1 MGVAT
6 DLGVIMSRTTASEA
20 YRRAVVELV
29 ANCGANVRRLLAD
42 NPRFSEPDVCTLA
55 RTAPDYQ
62 RHVTGRAAAG
72 DPNPLRPVAAT
83 LLVYD
88 TVAFREVT
96 SRLHRA
102 AGMVRGEAALLAKAV
117 HQGTPPDRLPDRLL
131 TLDLIAEAASRLSAL
146 LAELETVP
154 AAGEPSRLSVQRAAP
169 SPAARLHAA
178 GGLGLIAKNVRNV
191 SVLQTA
197 HRPTPAAKAEAVRLT
212 AEAHRVAVV
221 ARDAARRAFGRADD
235 AVRVRPRSRP
245 TRRVITHAA
254 VDGDAVAAAW
264 LAERFLYP
272 GEPVEV
278 LFVPRERALGAWR
291 AGDVLADVGNTHD
304 PANGFFDHKLPAYAD
319 RHAACAAGLVWDHL
333 VALGRPVR
341 HLRSL
346 VDVVFAGD
354 SVKARGR
361 YKDEYAESKRGG
373 FHQALTEAKAAHPTD
388 AGVYRAMRRW
398 LDGYHRRTLKAG

>member
-1 MGVAT
+1 MT
-6 DLGVIMSRTTASEA
+6 RTTANEG
-20 YRRAVVELV
+20 YRRAVEEIVS
-29 ANCGANVRRLLAD
+29 NCGAGVRRLLVGD
-42 NPRFSEPDVCTLA
+42 PRFPDQDVCSLA
-55 RTAPDYQ
+55 RTAPEYQ
-62 RHVTGRAAAG
+62 WHVTARAAAG
-72 DPNPLRPVAAT
+72 DVNPLRPVAAT

-88 TVAFREVT
+88 TVSFREVT

-102 AGMVRGEAALLAKAV
+102 AGMVRGEAALLARAV
-117 HQGTPPDRLPDRLL
+117 DQGTPPDRLRDRLL
-131 TLDLIAEAASRLSAL
+131 TLDLIAEAAARLKAL

-154 AAGEPSRLSVQRAAP
+154 AAGEPSRLSVKRVAP
-169 SPAARLHAA
+169 PPADRLHAA

-191 SVLQTA
+191 RVLETA

-212 AEAHRVAVV
+212 AEAHKVAVV
-221 ARDAARRAFGRADD
+221 ARDAARRMFGRADD
-235 AVRVRPRSRP
+235 AVRVRPPRRP

-278 LFVPRERALGAWR
+278 LFVPRERVLGAWR
-291 AGDVLADVGNTHD
+291 AGDVLTDVGNTHD
-304 PANGFFDHKLPAYAD
+304 PANGFFDHKPPAFAD

-333 VALGRPVR
+333 VAVGRPVR
-341 HLRSL
+341 HLRPL
-346 VDVVFAGD
+346 VDAVFAGD

-373 FHQALTEAKAAHPTD
+373 FPRARWRGRIETIRTSTT
-388 AGVYRAMRRW
+388 AG
-398 LDGYHRRTLKAG
+398 